1 MLPESDFGYVG
12 VPKVVHTPL
21 TAHSAKPRLTW
32 VWAYAAQS
40 ESPAFLL
47 QCILLGPEWDVTL
60 VDRGNLAASISCR
73 RKVSAWPIP
82 RQVERI
88 GETYGTGNTN
98 YDAGPG
104 D

>member
-1 MLPESDFGYVG
+1 MLRNL
-12 VPKVVHTPL
+12 K
-21 TAHSAKPRLTW
+21 A
-32 VWAYAAQS
+32 
-40 ESPAFLL
+40 LL
-47 QCILLGPEWDVTL
+47 SCFNKLWLGPEYDITL
-60 VDRGNLAASISCR
+60 VNRESLAASISCR
-73 RKVSAWPIP
+73 RKVVAWPIS